1 MNKIQWLNIEK
12 MEFHDITSITAV
24 SVYEQLGTCWIIYK
38 YSPIISQKTFSTVW
52 WFYFSLLK
60 MNEYFLQHVF
70 IEYVTHFTY
79 KFKQH
84 IIWDIEF
91 IESKF

>member
-1 MNKIQWLNIEK
+1 

-52 WFYFSLLK
+52 
-60 MNEYFLQHVF
+60 
-70 IEYVTHFTY
+70 
-79 KFKQH
+79 
-84 IIWDIEF
+84 
-91 IESKF
+91 